1 MIKRSDSRC
10 LTTTTDVVKALGGIR
25 PVSVLTG
32 STYKATENWSR
43 AKTFPSRYFL
53 VMTHALEKRRLAAP
67 PELWGMVTP
76 EQRKQALQDLIAAQ
90 KQRAAA

>member
-10 LTTTTDVVKALGGIR
+10 LTTTTEVVRALGGIR
-25 PVSVLTG
+25 PVSLLTG
-32 STYKATENWSR
+32 SSYKATENWSR

-53 VMTHALEKRRLAAP
+53 VMSHALEKKRMTAP

-76 EQRKQALQDLIAAQ
+76 EQRKDALRDLIAAQ